1 LTDHL
6 VLLEAGNLSEAERD
20 VQKQSTGP
28 PATVVSDTI
37 VVINIVRL
45 DRYVLDSLMA
55 DLVGHDRSPSAFLV
69 YLALWGRVG
78 ARRGA
83 RVRISHRELAEET
96 GLSKSA
102 VQSAIRRLT
111 RRRLVSAARAS
122 ATATPEYSV
131 LRPWRR

>member
-1 LTDHL
+1 M
-6 VLLEAGNLSEAERD
+6 N
-20 VQKQSTGP
+20 
-28 PATVVSDTI
+28 TVTI
-37 VVINIVRL
+37 
-45 DRYVLDSLMA
+45 DRYVLESLMA

-69 YLALWGRVG
+69 YLALWARGG

-83 RVRISHRELAEET
+83 AVTISHRELAEET

-102 VQSAIRRLT
+102 VQSAIHRLT
-111 RRRLVSAARAS
+111 RRRLVSVARAS

>member
-1 LTDHL
+1 MI
-6 VLLEAGNLSEAERD
+6 
-20 VQKQSTGP
+20 
-28 PATVVSDTI
+28 TVTI
-37 VVINIVRL
+37 
-45 DRYVLDSLMA
+45 DRYVLESLMA

-69 YLALWGRVG
+69 YLALWARGG

-83 RVRISHRELAEET
+83 AVTISHRELAEET

-111 RRRLVSAARAS
+111 RRRLVSVARAS